1 MRTTTRLLLAS
12 ATLALG
18 TACKKEVEKIV
29 VQEVDKQHSWT
40 EVKQLYGAQRFIMG
54 MAKDANSLYLQQP
67 SWFGV
72 LTPSPAAPT
81 HSLYGYGYYG
91 VSVGPINTL
100 VLPSDVLTRL
110 PLGPNFFAYPYHS
123 GDSVLLALPTA
134 PPLYQNQGAEIH
146 LRRLDPTATAFA
158 INKTDLPFQFGA
170 ISNADYLLVNYTT
183 GAGFADP
190 LLHFTL
196 SKVSTRLGGVTADTR
211 LVRVPLQGGGTYAGF
226 TTVAA
231 IDDYFLAN
239 AFNQGIYKIKSDGSA
254 RQVFGAAAVVN
265 YYKWQ
270 GTVYAVEGNGS
281 KAVITSTDNGETWQR
296 QTGVPT
302 YFGASTFRSVGDS
315 LVGITHTIAT
325 NSLYTV
331 RWSGKS
337 YQVHE
342 LKNDGLGKADFTDIV
357 QLGDTVYLGTTSGLF
372 KRPLNKF
379 FEPASKP

>member
-1 MRTTTRLLLAS
+1 MRITTRLLLTS
-12 ATLALG
+12 SILALG

-29 VQEVDKQHSWT
+29 VQEVDKQYSWT

-81 HSLYGYGYYG
+81 HLLYGYGYYG
-91 VSVGPINTL
+91 VSAGPISTL
-100 VLPSDVLTRL
+100 VLLSNVRTRI
-110 PLGPNFFAYPYHS
+110 PLGPNFFAYPYRS
-123 GDSVLLALPTA
+123 DSVLIAFPTA

-146 LRRLDPTATAFA
+146 LRRLDPTATAFT
-158 INKTDLPFQFGA
+158 INNSDLPLQFGA
-170 ISNADYLLVNYTT
+170 INSTDYLLVSYTT
-183 GAGFADP
+183 TAGYADP

-196 SKVSTRLGGVTADTR
+196 SKINVRAGAITADTR
-211 LVRVPLQGGGTYAGF
+211 LVSVPLQGGGNYAGF

-231 IDDYFLAN
+231 VDDYFLAN
-239 AFNQGIYKIKSDGSA
+239 AFNQGIYKIKADGTA

-270 GTVYAVEGNGS
+270 GIVYAVEGNGS
-281 KAVITSTDNGETWQR
+281 KAVITSADNGETWQR
-296 QTGVPT
+296 QTGVPS
-302 YFGASTFRSVGDS
+302 YFGVTTFRAVGDS
-315 LVGITHTIAT
+315 LVGITHTVAT
-325 NSLYTV
+325 NSLFTV
-331 RWSGKS
+331 HWNGGS

-342 LKNDGLGKADFTDIV
+342 LKNDGLGKAEFTDIV
-357 QLGDTVYLGTTSGLF
+357 QLGDTVYLGTTAGLF

-379 FEPASKP
+379 FEPAPKP